1 MPCRGRLGG
10 RKTLLLLLL
19 RILTFR
25 LEEHIW
31 RMGNTLASLTIAAE
45 EIYKLDHSAA
55 ALRALSSS
63 VNLESSDVILDKIL
77 YVVLSIY
84 HTPWGR

>member
-1 MPCRGRLGG
+1 MTLPRHGLGRHYY
-10 RKTLLLLLL
+10 LLLLLQ
-19 RILTFR
+19 ILTFR

-55 ALRALSSS
+55 ALRALSG

-77 YVVLSIY
+77 YVVLSMY
-84 HTPWGR
+84 HTPVGP

>member
-1 MPCRGRLGG
+1 
-10 RKTLLLLLL
+10 
-19 RILTFR
+19 
-25 LEEHIW
+25 
-31 RMGNTLASLTIAAE
+31 MGNTLASLTIAAE

-55 ALRALSSS
+55 ALRALSS